1 LPELLKISELA
12 SRAGVE
18 KSTVQHYLREGL
30 LPPPAAKPHRNMA
43 YYSSDTVERI
53 KLIRELQSRRFLP
66 LARIKEL
73 LDDGEGIDE
82 LRLYIANDPGLLT
95 DGDGDSSEPAT
106 RADIIERLG
115 IPAESL
121 DQLEAAGFVSPAEGE
136 SDDEIVYS
144 QIDATILRALASMEA
159 AGLNA
164 DNGFHIEDMG
174 FYLDA
179 TRSLIGKEVAL
190 FSQVMGRLP
199 RDKVLAMARAGLGGS
214 NRLVVA
220 LRQKVFLQLLGEL
233 SSDDASQ

>member
-73 LDDGEGIDE
+73 LDDSEGIDE
-82 LRLYIANDPGLLT
+82 LRLYVANDPGGLT
-95 DGDGDSSEPAT
+95 DGASASEPAT
-106 RADIIERLG
+106 RAEVIAQTN

-121 DQLEAAGFVSPAEGE
+121 DRLEEAGFVHPSEGE

-144 QIDATILRALASMEA
+144 QIDTTILRALASMEA

-164 DNGFHIEDMG
+164 ENGFHIEDMG

-179 TRSLIGKEVAL
+179 TRALIGKEVAL

-199 RDKVLAMARAGLGGS
+199 RDKVLKMARAGLGGS

-220 LRQKVFLQLLGEL
+220 LRQKVFLQLLGEI
-233 SSDDASQ
+233 SSDDNAS

>member
-1 LPELLKISELA
+1 MAELLKISELA

-30 LPPPAAKPHRNMA
+30 LPPPAAKPHRNTA
-43 YYSSDTVERI
+43 YYSSATVERI

-82 LRLYIANDPGLLT
+82 LRLYVAHDPGLLADT
-95 DGDGDSSEPAT
+95 GGSSEPTT
-106 RADIIERLG
+106 RAEIMALTN
-115 IPAESL
+115 IPGESL
-121 DQLEAAGFVSPAEGE
+121 DELEAAGFIHPSEGE
-136 SDDEIVYS
+136 GDEEIIYS
-144 QIDATILRALASMEA
+144 HIDTAILKALASMEA

-164 DNGFHIEDMG
+164 DNGFHIEDMA

-179 TRSLIGKEVAL
+179 TRSLIGKEIAL

-199 RDKVLAMARAGLGGS
+199 REQVLKMARAGLGGS

-233 SSDDASQ
+233 SKEDSGA